1 MNKKSQIAIAAVLGL
16 LGVALGAFGAHG
28 LGDSLPEKMLETYK
42 TGVLY
47 HLIHSVVLLVLALS
61 SYKFMRSF
69 LFITVGILL
78 FSFSLYIYSVMGI
91 KFFAMVTPF
100 GGVSF
105 LVGWILIIVET
116 RKSQ

>member
-1 MNKKSQIAIAAVLGL
+1 MNKKSQIVIAVVFGF
-16 LGVALGAFGAHG
+16 LGVVLGAFGAHG
-28 LGDSLPEKMLETYK
+28 LGNSLSEKMLETYK

-61 SYKFMRSF
+61 NYNFVRSF
-69 LFITVGILL
+69 IFITVGILL

-91 KFFAMVTPF
+91 KFFAMITPF

-116 RKSQ
+116 RNSQ